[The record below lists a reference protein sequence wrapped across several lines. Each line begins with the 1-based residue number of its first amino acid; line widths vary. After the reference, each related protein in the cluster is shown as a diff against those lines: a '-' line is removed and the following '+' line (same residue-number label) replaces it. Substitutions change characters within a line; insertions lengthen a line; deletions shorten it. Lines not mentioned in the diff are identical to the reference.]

1 MKSLFHDIP
10 KDRVLSIDAL
20 RGFDMF
26 WIIGGGTLVVRLF
39 EWLKLPFSNTVI
51 RQMEHSAWNGFTFE
65 DLIFPLF
72 LFIVG
77 LSIPFALGKRITLG
91 DSRGSIYRHI
101 LRRFAMLFILGLIY
115 NGLLN
120 LDFGHM
126 RYAGV
131 LQRIALC
138 YLAASLIFVHTGVRG
153 QAIWAGAILLFY
165 WAAMTLIPVPGTGA
179 GVLTPE
185 GNLASWIDRQMLPG
199 RFCCFDYGDNEGILS
214 TIPAISTALL
224 GILASHW
231 LRSTRSQ
238 RAKILGLLIGGAA
251 SLALSLLWNLAFPI
265 NKLLWSS
272 SYVLF
277 AGGWSLLLLAL
288 FYVIIDV
295 WGIRGWSFFFVV
307 IGLNA
312 ITIYVVSGLVN
323 FNDLVNPFIRGVAAH
338 LGDFRPVFVVTAALA
353 AKWLFLW
360 FLYKQKIFLRA

>member
-1 MKSLFHDIP
+1 MDIP

-39 EWLKLPFSNTVI
+39 EWLNLPLSNTI
-51 RQMEHSAWNGFTFE
+51 ITQMEHSAWNGFTFE

-77 LSIPFALGKRITLG
+77 LSIPFALGKRIRRG
-91 DSRGSIYRHI
+91 DSLHSLYLSIFK
-101 LRRFAMLFILGLIY
+101 RFAILFVLGLIY
-115 NGLLN
+115 NGLLSFN
-120 LDFGHM
+120 FEQL

-138 YLAASLIFVHTGVRG
+138 YLAASLIFVHTGIRG

-165 WAAMTLIPVPGTGA
+165 WAAMSLIPVPGYGA

-185 GNLASWIDRQMLPG
+185 GNLASWIDRMALPG

-214 TIPAISTALL
+214 TIPAVSTTLI

-231 LRSTRSQ
+231 LRSGRTPRS
-238 RAKILGLLIGGAA
+238 RTLGLLCAGAV
-251 SLALSLLWNLAFPI
+251 SLAAALLWNVVFPI
-265 NKLLWSS
+265 NKLLWTS
-272 SYVLF
+272 SYVLL

-288 FYVIIDV
+288 FYWVIDV
-295 WGIRGWSFFFVV
+295 RGVRGWSFFFVV
-307 IGLNA
+307 VGLNP
-312 ITIYVVSGLVN
+312 ITIYVAQGLIN
-323 FNDLVNPFIRGVAAH
+323 FNEVVNPFIRGIAPH
-338 LGDFRPVFVVTAALA
+338 LGDFRPVFVVAAVLA
-353 AKWLFLW
+353 AKWLLLW
-360 FLYKQKIFLRA
+360 FLYRQKIFLRA